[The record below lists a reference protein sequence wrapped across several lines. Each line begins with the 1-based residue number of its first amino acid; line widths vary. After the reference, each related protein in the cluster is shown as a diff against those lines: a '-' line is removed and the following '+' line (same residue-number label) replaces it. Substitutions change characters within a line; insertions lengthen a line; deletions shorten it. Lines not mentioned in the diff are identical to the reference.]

1 MGVNLW
7 GESPL
12 YVNPVNVLNILT
24 KVLAEGK
31 GGTVRDR
38 PEEASGKAMSR
49 RTGTA
54 YKAQSPGKSAPH
66 DETLGSGDRVNAAVV
81 QRKFTSLSGE
91 ICLTCDEICLVR
103 DPGNGPPGK
112 QRSRHSRS
120 LSPDMSE
127 PSVATQAE
135 PS

>member
-24 KVLAEGK
+24 KILAEGR

-38 PEEASGKAMSR
+38 PEEASGKAMSPDFI
-49 RTGTA
+49 GT

-66 DETLGSGDRVNAAVV
+66 DKALDSGDRVNAAV
-81 QRKFTSLSGE
+81 
-91 ICLTCDEICLVR
+91 
-103 DPGNGPPGK
+103 
-112 QRSRHSRS
+112 
-120 LSPDMSE
+120 
-127 PSVATQAE
+127 A
-135 PS
+135 